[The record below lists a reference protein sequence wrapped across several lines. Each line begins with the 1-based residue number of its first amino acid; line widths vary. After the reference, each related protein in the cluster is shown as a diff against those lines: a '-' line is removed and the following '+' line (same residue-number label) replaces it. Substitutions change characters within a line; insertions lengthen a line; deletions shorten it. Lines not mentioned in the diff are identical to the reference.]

1 MKAVEF
7 EAEKR
12 IHYSRISDVLYFL
25 FDDHARVGDHVEEAM
40 PGVNLDYDEQ
50 GKLVGVEVLNAS
62 KLLKEFIKKIH
73 TSVEIK

>member
-1 MKAVEF
+1 MRAVEF

-25 FDDHARVGDHVEEAM
+25 FDERAQLGDHIEEAM

-50 GKLVGVEVLNAS
+50 GKLIGVEILNAS
-62 KLLKEFIKKIH
+62 KVLKEFIKKMSS
-73 TSVEIK
+73 SVEVK